1 MSKHKIALL
10 LHDIRS
16 THNVGS
22 ILRTAECLGVKDL
35 YFSGYTPYPLLQN
48 DIRLPHIAS
57 KLTKQIHK
65 TALGAEAMINCYHF
79 ESLKNAVNQAKKD
92 GYIFVVGL
100 EQDKNSVKLNDFR
113 QNDNILLILGN
124 ETEGIDDWTKNSAD
138 AIIEIP
144 QLGNKESL
152 NVSNAAAI
160 AIYHLT
166 FINKNE

>member
-1 MSKHKIALL
+1 MGNNKIALL

-22 ILRTAECLGVKDL
+22 ILRTAECFGVSHI
-35 YFSGYTPYPLLQN
+35 YFSGYTPYPLLPKDQ
-48 DIRLPHIAS
+48 RLPHIAN

-65 TALGAEAMINCYHF
+65 TALGAETMIECSYF
-79 ESLKNAVNQAKKD
+79 ESHEKAINQAKSD
-92 GYIFVVGL
+92 SYNITVCL
-100 EQDKNSVKLNDFR
+100 EQDNKSIKLNDFIPSG
-113 QNDNILLILGN
+113 NILLIVGN
-124 ETEGIDDWTKNSAD
+124 ETKGIDDWTKNYVD

-152 NVSNAAAI
+152 NVSNATAI

-166 FINKNE
+166 FNNKNG

>member
-65 TALGAEAMINCYHF
+65 TALGAEAMI
-79 ESLKNAVNQAKKD
+79 NQAKKD